1 MWIDR
6 LEKLTKDGHFTD
18 RKFLR
23 ITGNEN
29 EKQRNDN
36 KRLFQG
42 SPDHNLIVVNAAGI
56 EGINLQQAAH
66 MVLLD
71 VPWSWGD
78 LIQLVGRMVRMASPH
93 SACTLHILVAKG
105 TIDEYAI
112 ETLKGKKG
120 VFEQILGE
128 SHSAGILDENVFL
141 DLDSGMEAGNSDEEY
156 QALLKAHVK
165 KIGLSTF
172 LVGDQI
178 AEARNNKEYKMVF
191 EREKKHGKKRNRK
204 TENIDTTKWGSIEEL

>member
-1 MWIDR
+1 
-6 LEKLTKDGHFTD
+6 
-18 RKFLR
+18 
-23 ITGNEN
+23 
-29 EKQRNDN
+29 
-36 KRLFQG
+36 
-42 SPDHNLIVVNAAGI
+42 LIVVNAAGI

-191 EREKKHGKKRNRK
+191 EREKKHGKKRSHK
-204 TENIDTTKWGSIEEL
+204 IENINTTKWGTIEEL